1 MRTAYWA
8 INQEKK
14 ETYMSKN
21 LTRKGL
27 ALGAV
32 IALGTSLF
40 SGAPAFANGG
50 TISLA
55 SSHGTGTKTILGST
69 FQLSST
75 FVGATSAPGAALKY
89 FVTGVAAGDLIN
101 VQSGMNANLTTPFST
116 STSATA
122 ATSPTGVTLDPLD
135 ISALGNYGH
144 LRFALD
150 TTKIT
155 ATTTV
160 SVTAFYDNVVT
171 DGKISAGEIASSA
184 VSVTFV
190 KPSEVVA
197 SATMAAPVLGA
208 TSVTPKLTLGDIN
221 LQQVTAG
228 VVRAVVTQSGSAIT
242 GVDATWNKDDAS
254 LNAAVTVTAITS
266 SHVLSARA
274 QVLDLGT
281 GPNATGTPAATYTA
295 NGTATALTT
304 GTVGAFE
311 VGVGAIT
318 AIDKTVVS
326 GTSIR
331 AKATSYAFKSQVTV
345 VPAATKNVKAGAG
358 IPAKV
363 IISGRNGMGTS
374 TFTLGGKTV
383 SATSTAD
390 LEFATQTDATGLINF
405 TITADKAVASES
417 FTVTVQA
424 LDKTGGYV
432 STTVDAAGTIGASNA
447 TTYTFATAA
456 ATKVARIGLVGNEVL
471 STTKGG
477 NVSFDVTVYDQF
489 GAPFQS
495 TNGYKVF
502 ASTSGAQASGAT
514 VAASAL
520 TSAGKATIS
529 YTDNSTV
536 NGLTTLQVRVFE
548 QTTPTSGVYTTA
560 VDPGSTASVDVVVYT
575 VTSNAVSV
583 LTGTNSSSTPTIEYG
598 DFEAVDT
605 RKGNIAPSLSSVAQT
620 IAGKALAADGSALP
634 GVPVKIALAG
644 AQFNT
649 SLGTWAI
656 DSITVMTNATGDY
669 SVTYRSQKAG
679 KQTLVI
685 TSGSA
690 TKSVDSSTFAAAAQ
704 AAISG
709 VVITGAATLPSG
721 RSTVYSVKITDDWAN
736 TVEFAGKVSVSYSGP
751 GYFTTD
757 LGAITAFGSKGTLT
771 LTLIAG
777 SADIGEGTLTVTSSG
792 ADDLTSTDAQK
803 KDNVVA
809 TQSIKIGEAPVV
821 TSARIVGSTKRMF
834 VAVEG
839 NTLGRSVV
847 VKVAGKT
854 FKTLKGSTA
863 EKSYAVAAPKGS
875 HKVTVFV
882 GGKLIATKTISVK

>member
-40 SGAPAFANGG
+40 AGAPAFATGG

-75 FVGATSAPGAALKY
+75 FVGATAAPGAALKY

-101 VQSGMNANLTTPFST
+101 VQSGMNTDLTTAFST

-122 ATSPTGVTLDPLD
+122 TTTPTGVTLDPLD

-144 LRFALD
+144 LRFGLD
-150 TTKIT
+150 TTKVT

-160 SVTAFYDNVVT
+160 SVTAFYDNVVA
-171 DGKISAGEIASSA
+171 DGKITAGEIASSA

-190 KPSEVVA
+190 KPSEVAAV
-197 SATMAAPVLGA
+197 ATMSAPIVGTTTA
-208 TSVTPKLTLGDIN
+208 SPKITLGDIN

-228 VVRAVVTQSGSAIT
+228 VVRAVVTRNGVAAT
-242 GVDATWNKDDAS
+242 GVNALWNTTDAS
-254 LNAAVTVTAITS
+254 LNASVTGLTAATGTD
-266 SHVLSARA
+266 VYSARA
-274 QVLDLGT
+274 EILDLGK
-281 GPNATGTPAATYTA
+281 GASATGTPAETYTA
-295 NGTATALTT
+295 NGTASALAT
-304 GTVGAFE
+304 GSVGAFE

-331 AKATSYAFKSQVTV
+331 AKATTYAFKSQVTV
-345 VPAATKNVKAGAG
+345 IPAATKNVKAGAG

-363 IISGRNGMGTS
+363 IISGRGGMGTS
-374 TFTLGGKTV
+374 TFSLGGKTI
-383 SATSTAD
+383 SAASTAD
-390 LEFATQTDATGLINF
+390 LEFATTTDATGLINF
-405 TITADKAVASES
+405 TITGDKAVNGES
-417 FTVTVQA
+417 FIVTVQA
-424 LDKTGGYV
+424 LDKTSGYV
-432 STTVDAAGTIGASNA
+432 STAVDGSTNNQ
-447 TTYTFATAA
+447 TTFTFATAV
-456 ATKVARIGLVGNEVL
+456 ATKVARIGLVGNEVM

-477 NVSFDVTVYDQF
+477 NVSFDVVVYDQF

-495 TNGYKVF
+495 ANGYKVF

-548 QTTPTSGVYTTA
+548 QTTATSGVYTTA

-605 RKGNIAPSLSSVAQT
+605 RKGNIAPSLTTVAQT
-620 IAGKALAADGSALP
+620 IAGKALAANGSALP
-634 GVPVKIALAG
+634 GVPVKIAMAG

-649 SLGTWAI
+649 SAGTWAI

-669 SVTYRSQKAG
+669 SVTYRSQKTG

-690 TKSVDSSTFAAAAQ
+690 TKSVDSSTFAAAGQ
-704 AAISG
+704 SSISA
-709 VVITGAATLPSG
+709 VVITGAATVASG
-721 RSTVYSVKITDDWAN
+721 RSSVYTVKITDEWAN
-736 TVEFAGKVSVSYSGP
+736 TVEFAGKVSVSYTGP

-757 LGAITAFGSKGTLT
+757 LGAITAFGAKGTLT
-771 LTLIAG
+771 FTLIAG
-777 SADIGEGTLTVTSSG
+777 AADQGAGTLTVTSSG
-792 ADDLTSTDAQK
+792 ADDLTTSDAEK

-809 TQSIKIGEAPVV
+809 TQAIQIGTAPVAGATAAV
-821 TSARIVGSTKRMF
+821 AGSTKRFF
-834 VAVEG
+834 VSVDA
-839 NTLGRSVV
+839 NASAKNVV
-847 VKVAGKT
+847 VKVAGRT
-854 FKTLKGSTA
+854 FATLKGSSAKKT
-863 EKSYAVAAPKGS
+863 YTVRAPKGS